1 MLVGEWIWEDN
12 GFGDP
17 IAPQFHCPR
26 LMLQQMFLKTLDRCK
41 TYGQFWKL
49 LRKECDS
56 WWTGATQR
64 TMDDLEIGFMNF
76 SRVRYFLV
84 ELSNYLN
91 SCKTCT
97 THSLNDTPNHIME
110 DTDTSEGEQTDEE
123 SEQGE
128 PVVFRPPKTA
138 SASQGNPIINLEKL
152 PQVFDVG
159 DFDIRD
165 DDYLSAP
172 IQSQYIRP
180 TDKDIWVFG
189 RDGIQVLPNCW
200 TFWRDQGFRT
210 HSTSFRTLPLN
221 DSETVVDVFL
231 NSFSQKDECKPLNS
245 TDGKSLVLSAK
256 SFLDEAGPHPGTK
269 ESKRVFL
276 RGKER
281 EKGTLQNPAKYLIL
295 DLERDHIQVPT
306 DEIDVSVDLD
316 SLIWVTNLENF
327 KARTFE
333 LCLTP
338 SWEQNAGF
346 STHNFVYVN
355 LVFPPKDEQELK
367 EPKSR
372 LVRDV
377 QLSRIPHLRLGFC
390 GEGERRINFYIFFPR
405 MIRKNQKNR
414 YATLLPSPVQDLW
427 FDKVVIPSCHRAF
440 VNVAGFSE
448 YILSDLAEHHN
459 RCGDKRQKHMLIC
472 EAKTEN
478 LMNAIQLSIKENPG
492 LLSCFGSCFIV
503 ADSRGMKL
511 ATKQCV
517 PEGASRRS
525 YSTDFKLVQD
535 IFSDLCWDQMLNRDK
550 GELYLDM
557 GVSFHSRYK
566 DPLVGL
572 WRLPSLRDSF
582 DSMGTKKGTVHH
594 LNTLGFYGGIKAEM
608 QLKRK
613 QETHLVSRINYCL
626 AFELVRNPGNAEY
639 LCGDKDMINRSKKFV
654 GACKSWMELFLSG
667 STRSF
672 GVRDEIRGL
681 AHTILD
687 HLPNAVEQAST
698 KDTLERFLQLL
709 MLSIGQNLSSF

>member
-1 MLVGEWIWEDN
+1 MLVGEWKWEED
-12 GFGDP
+12 GFGKP

-26 LMLQQMFLKTLDRCK
+26 LMVQQMFLKTLDRCK

-64 TMDDLEIGFMNF
+64 TIEDLKVGFMNF
-76 SRVRYFLV
+76 SKVRYSLV

-91 SCKTCT
+91 ACKTCM
-97 THSLNDTPNHIME
+97 THSLNDTPNFVLE
-110 DTDTSEGEQTDEE
+110 DTDTSEGGQTDDE

-128 PVVFRPPKTA
+128 PAVFHPQKTS
-138 SASQGNPIINLEKL
+138 SASQGNPSLYSGQL
-152 PQVFDVG
+152 PRVFD
-159 DFDIRD
+159 IQD

-172 IQSQYIRP
+172 IQSQNMRP

-189 RDGIQVLPNCW
+189 RDGIQVLPSCW
-200 TFWRDQGFRT
+200 TFWKDQGFRT
-210 HSTSFRTLPLN
+210 HSTSFRTLPLD
-221 DSETVVDVFL
+221 DSATNVDVFP
-231 NSFSQKDECKPLNS
+231 NPFSQEDECKPLNS
-245 TDGKSLVLSAK
+245 MDGKSLVLSAK
-256 SFLDEAGPHPGTK
+256 SFLDEAGPLPGTE

-281 EKGTLQNPAKYLIL
+281 ERGTLQNPAKYLIL
-295 DLERDHIQVPT
+295 DLERDHIHVPT
-306 DEIDVSVDLD
+306 AEIDVSVDLD
-316 SLIWVTNLENF
+316 SLIWVTNLKNF
-327 KARTFE
+327 KAHTFE

-338 SWEQNAGF
+338 SWEQNPGF

-367 EPKSR
+367 KPNSR
-372 LVRDV
+372 LVQDV
-377 QLSRIPHLRLGFC
+377 RLSRIPHLRLGFC
-390 GEGERRINFYIFFPR
+390 GDGERRINFYIFFPR
-405 MIRKNQKNR
+405 MMRKNQKNR
-414 YATLLPSPVQDLW
+414 YATLLPSPVQELW
-427 FDKVVIPSCHRAF
+427 FDNVVIPSCRKAF
-440 VNVAGFSE
+440 VQDSGFSE
-448 YILSDLAEHHN
+448 YIPSSIAEHRN

-472 EAKTEN
+472 EARTDT
-478 LMNAIQLSIKENPG
+478 LMEAIQLSIKENPV

-503 ADSRGMKL
+503 ADGRGMKL

-517 PEGASRRS
+517 PKGASMRS
-525 YSTDFKLVQD
+525 YFTDFQLVQD
-535 IFSDLCWDQMLNRDK
+535 IFPDLCWDQMLNRDK

-572 WRLPSLRDSF
+572 WRLPSLRDTY
-582 DSMGTKKGTVHH
+582 DLMGMKKGTVHH

-626 AFELVRNPGNAEY
+626 AFELVRNPGNSEY
-639 LCGDKDMINRSKKFV
+639 LCGEKDVINRSKKFV
-654 GACKSWMELFLSG
+654 GACKNWTELFLSG

-687 HLPNAVEQAST
+687 HLPNAVEQASP
-698 KDTLERFLQLL
+698 KDALEKN
-709 MLSIGQNLSSF
+709 SCNY

>member
-1 MLVGEWIWEDN
+1 
-12 GFGDP
+12 
-17 IAPQFHCPR
+17 
-26 LMLQQMFLKTLDRCK
+26 
-41 TYGQFWKL
+41 
-49 LRKECDS
+49 
-56 WWTGATQR
+56 
-64 TMDDLEIGFMNF
+64 MDDLEIGFMNF
-76 SRVRYFLV
+76 SRVRYSLV
-84 ELSNYLN
+84 VLSNYLN
-91 SCKTCT
+91 SCKTCMI
-97 THSLNDTPNHIME
+97 HSLNDMPNHIME
-110 DTDTSEGEQTDEE
+110 DTDTSEGEQTDDE

-128 PVVFRPPKTA
+128 PVAFHPQKTA
-138 SASQGNPIINLEKL
+138 SAIQGNPIIYSGQL
-152 PQVFDVG
+152 PKVFDVR
-159 DFDIRD
+159 DFDIQD

-172 IQSQYIRP
+172 IQSQNMQP
-180 TDKDIWVFG
+180 TDKNIWVFG

-210 HSTSFRTLPLN
+210 HSTSFRTLPLD
-221 DSETVVDVFL
+221 DSETDVDVCL
-231 NSFSQKDECKPLNS
+231 NPFSPKDKCEPLNS

-256 SFLDEAGPHPGTK
+256 SFLDEAGPLSGTK

-281 EKGTLQNPAKYLIL
+281 GKGTLQNPAKYLIL
-295 DLERDHIQVPT
+295 DLEKDHIPVPT
-306 DEIDVSVDLD
+306 DEIDISVDLD

-327 KARTFE
+327 KAHIFE

-355 LVFPPKDEQELK
+355 LVFPPNDEQELRK
-367 EPKSR
+367 PKSR
-372 LVRDV
+372 LVQDV
-377 QLSRIPHLRLGFC
+377 RLSRIPHLRLGFC
-390 GEGERRINFYIFFPR
+390 GEGQRRINFYIFFPR

-414 YATLLPSPVQDLW
+414 YATLLPLAVQELW
-427 FDKVVIPSCHRAF
+427 FDNVVIPSCHKAF
-440 VNVAGFSE
+440 EDAAGFSE
-448 YILSDLAEHHN
+448 YILSSLAEHRH
-459 RCGDKRQKHMLIC
+459 RCGDKRQKHMVFCDATTI
-472 EAKTEN
+472 EN
-478 LMNAIQLSIKENPG
+478 LMKAIQLSIKGNPD

-503 ADSRGMKL
+503 ADGRGMKL

-517 PEGASRRS
+517 PGGASRRS
-525 YSTDFKLVQD
+525 YSTDFKLVQNML
-535 IFSDLCWDQMLNRDK
+535 SDLCWDQMLSRDK

-572 WRLPSLRDSF
+572 WRLPSLRESF

-594 LNTLGFYGGIKAEM
+594 LSTLGFYGGIKAEM

-626 AFELVRNPGNAEY
+626 AFELVRNPSSAEY
-639 LCGDKDMINRSKKFV
+639 LCGDKDLINRSKKFV
-654 GACKSWMELFLSG
+654 GACKNWMELFLSG

-687 HLPNAVEQAST
+687 HLPNAVEQASP
-698 KDTLERFLQLL
+698 TLEKKILPITDVVYRPRLVFFLILYFGL
-709 MLSIGQNLSSF
+709 DHLPSFCFWKEDLPSSFCFMKVVLTLICQIIA

>member
-1 MLVGEWIWEDN
+1 
-12 GFGDP
+12 
-17 IAPQFHCPR
+17 
-26 LMLQQMFLKTLDRCK
+26 
-41 TYGQFWKL
+41 
-49 LRKECDS
+49 
-56 WWTGATQR
+56 
-64 TMDDLEIGFMNF
+64 MDDLEIGFMNF
-76 SRVRYFLV
+76 SRVRYSLV

-110 DTDTSEGEQTDEE
+110 DTDTSEGEQTDDE

-138 SASQGNPIINLEKL
+138 SASQGNPIINSEKL
-152 PQVFDVG
+152 PQVFDDS
-159 DFDIRD
+159 DFDIQD

-172 IQSQYIRP
+172 IQSEYIRP
-180 TDKDIWVFG
+180 TDKDIWIFG

-210 HSTSFRTLPLN
+210 HSTSFRTLPL
-221 DSETVVDVFL
+221 DESETDVDVFL
-231 NSFSQKDECKPLNS
+231 NPFSQKDECKPLNS
-245 TDGKSLVLSAK
+245 TDGKSLALSAK

-295 DLERDHIQVPT
+295 DLEKDHIHVPT

-377 QLSRIPHLRLGFC
+377 QLSRIPHIRLGFC

-414 YATLLPSPVQDLW
+414 YATLLPSPVQELW

-448 YILSDLAEHHN
+448 YILSDLAEHRN

-472 EAKTEN
+472 EAKTEDF
-478 LMNAIQLSIKENPG
+478 MNAIQLSIKENPG

-517 PEGASRRS
+517 PDGASRRS

-639 LCGDKDMINRSKKFV
+639 LCGDKDVINRSKKFV

-687 HLPNAVEQAST
+687 HLPNAVEQASP
-698 KDTLERFLQLL
+698 KDTLEKD
-709 MLSIGQNLSSF
+709 SCSC